1 MNSFLLQNK
10 KIWFFHTFF
19 ISLKPSERKVS
30 SVKISKALYNY
41 IKVKKEGVGVGVGF
55 ERIYD

>member
-10 KIWFFHTFF
+10 QIWFF

-30 SVKISKALYNY
+30 SVKISKALY

>member
-10 KIWFFHTFF
+10 QIWFFHTFF
-19 ISLKPSERKVS
+19 HFSKTFRKK
-30 SVKISKALYNY
+30 SVKCQNFQSFVYKG
-41 IKVKKEGVGVGVGF
+41 KKKEGVGVGVGF

>member
-10 KIWFFHTFF
+10 QIWFFHTFF

-30 SVKISKALYNY
+30 SVKISKALY
-41 IKVKKEGVGVGVGF
+41 IKVKKKEGVGVGVGF

>member
-10 KIWFFHTFF
+10 QIWFFHTFF

-30 SVKISKALYNY
+30 SVKISKALY